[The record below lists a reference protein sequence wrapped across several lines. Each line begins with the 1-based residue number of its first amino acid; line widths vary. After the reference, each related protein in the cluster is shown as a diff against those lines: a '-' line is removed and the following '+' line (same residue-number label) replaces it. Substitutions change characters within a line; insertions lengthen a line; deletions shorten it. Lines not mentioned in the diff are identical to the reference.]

1 MQKKNESIMIG
12 DDHNTDIIGAI
23 RVGMQ
28 AILFDP
34 SNRYKKSAGLYKIND
49 IAELPLL
56 LTMI

>member
-1 MQKKNESIMIG
+1 MIG

-23 RVGMQ
+23 QVGIQ

-34 SNRYKKSAGLYKIND
+34 TNRYRKSAGLYKISD

-56 LTMI
+56 LTMIK